1 MNLFSMPEPVA
12 SQRWVVAP
20 GCVVEPAGGEFVVL
34 CAASSVVYRMTGLA
48 AEVVGRVR
56 LSPGELPGYLAGA
69 VGELAAVGVIVP
81 AGGPMGASGPM
92 AASAGAGAGGG
103 GLSRRGALRLGG
115 AAAAVGVVVL
125 ALPSAAAASSSP
137 VGPQVNVTGATKNTY
152 SYGGVDFDEYL
163 FENPDSGGSFSF
175 TANPPAEMYL
185 SCFGGGGGGGAANGG
200 GGGGGGVIQVDVRS
214 DDPQFAAFTTSLLDF
229 SIGRGGAGGTEFRDG
244 SSGGNTVLTFRA
256 TGSGATVGVFTCRGG
271 SGGSGADG
279 PGGASGGVEDPD
291 FPEVDPINSFAGGD
305 APSGGGGGANVGIA
319 GGNPS
324 GFGGDGGPG
333 VGVRLF
339 GGAQVLGGGGG
350 GGGQTFGGTAGGGG
364 GRGGNPW
371 ASAQF
376 GVLGSGGGGG
386 SLAVIPGEGPDPVFT
401 NGAAGGDGFVVV
413 SFPTGVA

>member
-1 MNLFSMPEPVA
+1 MSPFPMPEPVA

-56 LSPGELPGYLAGA
+56 SSPGELPAYLDGA
-69 VGELAAVGVIVP
+69 VSELAAVGVIVP
-81 AGGPMGASGPM
+81 AGGPMGASVGV
-92 AASAGAGAGGG
+92 GAGGG
-103 GLSRRGALRLGG
+103 GFSRRGALRLGG

-125 ALPSAAAASSSP
+125 ALPSAVAASSSP
-137 VGPQVNVTGATKNTY
+137 VGPQVSVIGATKNTY
-152 SYGGVDFDEYL
+152 SYDGVDFDEYL
-163 FENPDSGGSFSF
+163 FENPDSGGSFAF
-175 TANPPAEMYL
+175 TASPPAEMYV
-185 SCFGGGGGGGAANGG
+185 SIFGGGGGGGAVDGG

-214 DDPQFAAFTTSLLDF
+214 GDPQFGVFTTSLLDLA
-229 SIGRGGAGGTEFRDG
+229 IGRGGAGGTESVAAG
-244 SSGGNTVLTFRA
+244 SGGNTVLTFRA
-256 TGSGATVGVFTCRGG
+256 TGSGETLGVVTCRGG
-271 SGGSGADG
+271 RGGSGADG
-279 PGGASGGVEDPD
+279 PGGASGGRDPD
-291 FPEVDPINSFAGGD
+291 SPKVDPIDSFAGGD
-305 APSGGGGGANVGIA
+305 APSGGGGGAGGIGIA

-364 GRGGNPW
+364 GRGGNPS

-386 SLAVIPGEGPDPVFT
+386 SLAVIPGGGLDPVFT
-401 NGAAGGDGFVVV
+401 SGAAGGDGFVVI
-413 SFPTGVA
+413 SFPTGAA